1 MKHVAELA
9 SSGSE
14 KATQEKLKILRQQK
28 GPIPKVLANYED
40 DVFAVLFANILS
52 RELKEQFKYQAQF
65 QVNNNCKSGQNPSID
80 TAILVLVSAT
90 HLIPTVL
97 YQYKPLDPSRVD
109 MMAMIHLKTYCNI
122 TTYK

>member
-28 GPIPKVLANYED
+28 GPIPKVLANYKD

-80 TAILVLVSAT
+80 ISECYTPYPHSPVPVQTSGPIS
-90 HLIPTVL
+90 
-97 YQYKPLDPSRVD
+97 S
-109 MMAMIHLKTYCNI
+109 
-122 TTYK
+122 